1 MRIVILTHNND
12 RHYYFCNEIIEK
24 TNLVVGVITGAKYR
38 KLNFQRKLK
47 IYKKDFLKLIRNKFL
62 NLIFWNFNKKLFK
75 EKKSQE
81 KYFFKNQKLFFLN
94 NYKNLILANIDQR
107 HNSINDDFYV
117 SLIRKQKPDIIL
129 VMGTCILGKKIIN
142 SAKHVINMHTGLSP
156 YYRGGWTNLFPI
168 IFNDYGY
175 FGVTIHKM
183 STGIDSGDIIFTK
196 RIKVNLSDTFSSI
209 NCNSIIQGTD
219 LMIKTVEL
227 IRKNKINSIKQ
238 WSKGKLILGRNYNGL
253 TAFKYFLKKNFFL
266 KKHLDLQ
273 NSNLLPKIS
282 LVKNGELYDS

>member
-1 MRIVILTHNND
+1 
-12 RHYYFCNEIIEK
+12 
-24 TNLVVGVITGAKYR
+24 
-38 KLNFQRKLK
+38 
-47 IYKKDFLKLIRNKFL
+47 
-62 NLIFWNFNKKLFK
+62 
-75 EKKSQE
+75 
-81 KYFFKNQKLFFLN
+81 
-94 NYKNLILANIDQR
+94 
-107 HNSINDDFYV
+107 
-117 SLIRKQKPDIIL
+117 
-129 VMGTCILGKKIIN
+129 MGTCILGKKIIN

-168 IFNDYGY
+168 IFNDHGY

-238 WSKGKLILGRNYNGL
+238 WTKGKLILGRDYNGL
-253 TAFKYFLKKNFFL
+253 TAFKYFLKRKYFL

-282 LVKNGELYDS
+282 LVKNGELYDL

>member
-1 MRIVILTHNND
+1 MRIIILTHDEN
-12 RHYYFCNEIIEK
+12 RHYYFCYRIIES
-24 TNLVVGVITGAKYR
+24 TNHVVGVITGGKYR
-38 KLNFQRKLK
+38 KLNSQRKLK
-47 IYKKDFLKLIRNKFL
+47 IYKKDFIKIIRNKFL

-81 KYFFKNQKLFFLN
+81 NYFFKNQKLFFLN